1 MLKGGIE
8 VKKAEPVFP
17 RIDVKKEIDEIEK
30 MMTERHKAEKAKQKE
45 EKKVEKVENTEVKE
59 EITIDEFFKTELKV
73 AVVKNCEK
81 IEKSSKL
88 LKLTLDLGDEERTV
102 ASGLQQYYK
111 PEELIG
117 KKVVLVSNLK
127 PAKLCGVVSQGMVL
141 CAEHDGK
148 VIIITPDGDLP
159 AGSIVS

>member
-1 MLKGGIE
+1 M
-8 VKKAEPVFP
+8 
-17 RIDVKKEIDEIEK
+17 
-30 MMTERHKAEKAKQKE
+30 
-45 EKKVEKVENTEVKE
+45 ENTEVKE

-102 ASGLQQYYK
+102 ASGLQQHYK

-141 CAEHDGK
+141 CA
-148 VIIITPDGDLP
+148 
-159 AGSIVS
+159 